1 MRKEKVIVSIN
12 KNDGEIKLETHG
24 VKGKAC
30 LDMLEE
36 LLGEIVDIS
45 DKDLTSD
52 YDDGGN
58 MRVADTIKKEIEVKE
73 GKDE

>member
-1 MRKEKVIVSIN
+1 M
-12 KNDGEIKLETHG
+12 
-24 VKGKAC
+24 KGKAC

-52 YDDGGN
+52 YDDGGD
-58 MRVADTIKKEIEVKE
+58 MRVADAIKKEIEVKE